1 MERKNCS
8 SWSNFFLD
16 LYKMA
21 DLMLRYRKCR
31 LVHLT
36 ASEQLHVHNPGYVF
50 FFSEVAIYL
59 DIPHVPPKKVY
70 FIV

>member
-1 MERKNCS
+1 MVK
-8 SWSNFFLD
+8 FFLD

-21 DLMLRYRKCR
+21 DLMLRCRKFR

-50 FFSEVAIYL
+50 FFSEVATLISRMNHRKS
-59 DIPHVPPKKVY
+59 IA
-70 FIV
+70 

>member
-21 DLMLRYRKCR
+21 DLMLRCRKFR

-50 FFSEVAIYL
+50 FFSEVATL
-59 DIPHVPPKKVY
+59 MREHESPKKY
-70 FIV
+70 CIV